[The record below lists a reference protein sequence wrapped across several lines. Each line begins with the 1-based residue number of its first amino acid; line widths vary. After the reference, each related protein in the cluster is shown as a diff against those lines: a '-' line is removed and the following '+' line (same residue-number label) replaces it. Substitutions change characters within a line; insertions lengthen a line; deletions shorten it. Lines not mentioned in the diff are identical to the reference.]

1 MAKLNRPKHSTRD
14 PRLARAEQKE
24 RKGLRGMINCASSD
38 YQLVGGTKTCFVN
51 RFNIL
56 PFQSIAIVVS
66 AMISFSLRDRFDIII
81 IIESVAIDMEKR
93 RREYRSLFL
102 RGK

>member
-1 MAKLNRPKHSTRD
+1 
-14 PRLARAEQKE
+14 
-24 RKGLRGMINCASSD
+24 MINCASSD
-38 YQLVGGTKTCFVN
+38 YQLVGGTKTFFVN

>member
-1 MAKLNRPKHSTRD
+1 
-14 PRLARAEQKE
+14 
-24 RKGLRGMINCASSD
+24 
-38 YQLVGGTKTCFVN
+38 
-51 RFNIL
+51 
-56 PFQSIAIVVS
+56 
-66 AMISFSLRDRFDIII
+66 MISFSLRDRFDIII